1 MAGESV
7 LIYFIVGKCE
17 AEAIKRLSTFPKSSA
32 KYVSRASH
40 FLGLVFQQL
49 WKQRSASSGISAKR
63 AKYFKFAS
71 FIYITWLFLRLYQI
85 HM

>member
-49 WKQRSASSGISAKR
+49 WKQRSASLGTPSHLSTTR
-63 AKYFKFAS
+63 
-71 FIYITWLFLRLYQI
+71 
-85 HM
+85 